1 MGVPTI
7 IIPFLFGILHEINH
21 PAIGDP
27 ANQAQVL
34 LQELIKGQK
43 SPTWRADA
51 DGAFQSYGSIARKH
65 GYKGGGR
72 IR

>member
-34 LQELIKGQK
+34 LQELIKGTEV
-43 SPTWRADA
+43 SNLTRWRWRRV
-51 DGAFQSYGSIARKH
+51 SKLRKH
-65 GYKGGGR
+65 CQEA
-72 IR
+72 